1 MNTLK
6 TTLLWDRFLAYWPPR
21 EEVTGDKAQD
31 IDTALGTTY
40 PLPNGKGGTFAQKG
54 GLSGI
59 VITERE
65 TTVASRIPPNGARPD
80 WLTWIDARWGKDV
93 TALLNEK
100 VRALVAQPQPHV
112 ILKTGKKTFILD
124 EIVVGNGTVVVMN
137 EPGKITCTDAVRIR
151 RARRALEVFGSVTAA
166 RKAQRL
172 LDDRI
177 AAAGDTA
184 DIDGKLRTMIRKLDT
199 TAAAFF
205 DAVALL
211 DGVTRQELDLAGKPL

>member
-31 IDTALGTTY
+31 IDTALRTTY

-112 ILKTGKKTFILD
+112 ILKTGKKTFTLD

-211 DGVTRQELDLAGKPL
+211 DGVTKRELDLAGEPL

>member
-31 IDTALGTTY
+31 IDTALRTTY

-80 WLTWIDARWGKDV
+80 WLTWIDARRGKDV

-112 ILKTGKKTFILD
+112 ILKTGKKTFTLD

-166 RKAQRL
+166 RKAKGL
-172 LDDRI
+172 LDDRA

-184 DIDGKLRTMIRKLDT
+184 DIDDKLLTMIRKLQT
-199 TAAAFF
+199 THETFF

>member
-31 IDTALGTTY
+31 IDTALRTTY
-40 PLPNGKGGTFAQKG
+40 RLPNGKGGTFAQKG

-65 TTVASRIPPNGARPD
+65 TTVASRIPPNGVPPD
-80 WLTWIDARWGKDV
+80 WLTWIDARQGKDV

-112 ILKTGKKTFILD
+112 ILKTGKKTFTLD
-124 EIVVGNGTVVVMN
+124 EIVVGNGTVVVVN
-137 EPGKITCTDAVRIR
+137 EPGKITCTDDVRIR
-151 RARRALEVFGSVTAA
+151 RARRALAVFGSVTAA

-211 DGVTRQELDLAGKPL
+211 DGVTRRELDLAGEPL

>member
-6 TTLLWDRFLAYWPPR
+6 TTLLWDRFLAYWLPR
-21 EEVTGDKAQD
+21 EEVTGDEARD
-31 IDTALGTTY
+31 IDTALRTTY

-65 TTVASRIPPNGARPD
+65 TTVASRIPPTGAPPD
-80 WLTWIDARWGKDV
+80 WLTWIDAQQGKTV

-100 VRALVAQPQPHV
+100 VRDLVAQPRPHV
-112 ILKTGKKTFILD
+112 ILKTGKKTLALD
-124 EIVVGNGTVVVMN
+124 EIVVGNGTVVVVN
-137 EPGKITCTDAVRIR
+137 EPDRITSTDAVRIR
-151 RARRALEVFGSVTAA
+151 RARRALAVFGSVTAA
-166 RKAQRL
+166 RKAQSL
-172 LDDRI
+172 LDDRA

-184 DIDGKLRTMIRKLDT
+184 DIDGKLRTMIRKLQT
-199 TAAAFF
+199 TPGAFF

-211 DGVTRQELDLAGKPL
+211 DGVTKRELDLAGTPL

>member
-31 IDTALGTTY
+31 IDTALRTTY

-80 WLTWIDARWGKDV
+80 WLTWIDARRGKDV

-112 ILKTGKKTFILD
+112 ILKTGKKTFTLD

-166 RKAQRL
+166 RKAKGL
-172 LDDRI
+172 LDDRA

-184 DIDGKLRTMIRKLDT
+184 DIDGKLRTMIGKLDT

>member
-6 TTLLWDRFLAYWPPR
+6 TTLLWDRFLAYWLSR
-21 EEVTGDKAQD
+21 EAVTGDKAQD
-31 IDTALGTTY
+31 IDAALRTTY

-65 TTVASRIPPNGARPD
+65 TAVASRIPPNGAPPD
-80 WLTWIDARWGKDV
+80 WLTWIATRQGKDV

-100 VRALVAQPQPHV
+100 VRDLVALPRPLV
-112 ILKTGKKTFILD
+112 ILKTGKT
-124 EIVVGNGTVVVMN
+124 TS
-137 EPGKITCTDAVRIR
+137 TDAVRIR
-151 RARRALEVFGSVTAA
+151 RARRALAVFGSVPAA

-172 LDDRI
+172 LDDRA

-184 DIDGKLRTMIRKLDT
+184 DIDGKLRTMIRKLQT
-199 TAAAFF
+199 TPAAFF

-211 DGVTRQELDLAGKPL
+211 DGVTRRELDLAGIPL

>member
-6 TTLLWDRFLAYWPPR
+6 TTLLWDRFLAYWLPR
-21 EEVTGDKAQD
+21 EEATGDEARD
-31 IDTALGTTY
+31 IDTALRTTY

-65 TTVASRIPPNGARPD
+65 TTVASRIPPTDAPPD
-80 WLTWIDARWGKDV
+80 WLTWTDAQQGKVV
-93 TALLNEK
+93 TTLLNKK
-100 VRALVAQPQPHV
+100 VRDLVALPRPHV
-112 ILKTGKKTFILD
+112 ILKTGKKTLTLD

-137 EPGKITCTDAVRIR
+137 EPGKITSTDAVRIR

-172 LDDRI
+172 LDDR
-177 AAAGDTA
+177 AAASGDTA
-184 DIDGKLRTMIRKLDT
+184 DIDGKLCTMIRKLQT
-199 TAAAFF
+199 THAAFF
-205 DAVALL
+205 DAIDLL
-211 DGVTRQELDLAGKPL
+211 DGVTKRELDLAGTPL

>member
-31 IDTALGTTY
+31 IDTALRTTY

-65 TTVASRIPPNGARPD
+65 TTVASRIPPNDAPPD
-80 WLTWIDARWGKDV
+80 WLIWIDARQRKDV

-100 VRALVAQPQPHV
+100 IRALVAQPQPHV
-112 ILKTGKKTFILD
+112 ILKTGKKTFTLD

-166 RKAQRL
+166 RDALEL
-172 LDDRI
+172 LDKRI

-184 DIDGKLRTMIRKLDT
+184 KIDDELRTMIRKLDT
-199 TAAAFF
+199 TDAAFF

-211 DGVTRQELDLAGKPL
+211 DGVTKRELDLAGEPL